1 MTKEEIE
8 MNIELKQMTIDEK
21 LRTME
26 ILWDDICL
34 AVPDFSS
41 PEWHESILKER
52 EQRIKEG
59 KDKFLDWEHAKR
71 RIQDHIS

>member
-8 MNIELKQMTIDEK
+8 MNFELKQMTIDEK

-26 ILWDDICL
+26 ILWDDICRV
-34 AVPDFSS
+34 VPDFSS
-41 PEWHESILKER
+41 PEWHESILRER

-59 KDKFLDWEHAKR
+59 KDQFLDWDHAKR
-71 RIQDHIS
+71 HIQDHIS